1 MQCSRFNCHFKTTIA
16 PVLLAKCA
24 SIVYIF
30 RVNWKVFFCSL
41 DRFLLFLKD
50 FFISSLYRSAWR
62 RSYYW
67 NSKKAVSSR
76 RNCRSDVY
84 CPNFQPGHK
93 FVMVHQWWTGKISIF
108 YKKVL
113 TILEFQGRDYP
124 FKKCHTIYCLP
135 HFLQIHF
142 ICLGS
147 FCQCTEMSNWWARLT
162 KRARS
167 SILERHKNFIYCA
180 RALLV
185 WSST

>member
-1 MQCSRFNCHFKTTIA
+1 MQN
-16 PVLLAKCA
+16 VQA
-24 SIVYIF
+24 SYIF
-30 RVNWKVFFCSL
+30 LESIEKFFFCSL

-50 FFISSLYRSAWR
+50 FFISSFYRSAWR

-108 YKKVL
+108 Y
-113 TILEFQGRDYP
+113 I
-124 FKKCHTIYCLP
+124 KKCNNNFRASRKRISFWKVSHN
-135 HFLQIHF
+135 LQSPSLF
-142 ICLGS
+142 TNS
-147 FCQCTEMSNWWARLT
+147 FHLFGIFPAVHCTEMSNWWARLT

-167 SILERHKNFIYCA
+167 SILERHNNFIYCA
-180 RALLV
+180 RALHCLYEV
-185 WSST
+185 VHT